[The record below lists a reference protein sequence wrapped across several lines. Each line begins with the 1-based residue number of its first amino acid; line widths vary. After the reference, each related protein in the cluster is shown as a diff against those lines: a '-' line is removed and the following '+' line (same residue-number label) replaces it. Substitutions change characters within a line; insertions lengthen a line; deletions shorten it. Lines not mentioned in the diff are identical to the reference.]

1 MNIVK
6 TLRRAAIAGGLS
18 LTLTGCLTTDS
29 LIRVAEQATSL
40 ATSMDTSIENQQWL
54 ASASEAELLKQNP
67 ESVDTDMQRKLQK
80 MVDHIVETNNLQD
93 FEYKVHLLANDR
105 INAFTP
111 GGGVIFV
118 EEGLVAQTKTEAMM
132 AMVLAHEIAHIVK
145 AHPAVGMRD
154 QSLLNIGGVLL
165 DDYVGQSVTAINPE
179 VARKL
184 VQYAHRAAVSGYGR
198 AAETEAD
205 QFGFEYYVK
214 AGYKPLAAPDIF
226 HDFARV
232 NGATPTIEHFF
243 HGTHPQSHDRASHM
257 RELASE
263 MGTDSASDG
272 IEQTDEWTRLV
283 EGYANRR
290 R

>member
-1 MNIVK
+1 MKIVK
-6 TLRRAAIAGGLS
+6 TLHRAAIAGGLS

-29 LIRVAEQATSL
+29 LIRVSGQAMSL
-40 ATSMDTSIENQQWL
+40 ATSMDTSIEKQQWL
-54 ASASEAELLKQNP
+54 ASASEGELLRQNP

-80 MVDHIVETNNLQD
+80 IVDHIVEANNLQD
-93 FEYKVHLLANDR
+93 FEYKIHLLANDR

-154 QSLLNIGGVLL
+154 RSLLNIGAIVLG
-165 DDYVGQSVTAINPE
+165 DYVGQSVTAIDPA
-179 VARKL
+179 VALKL
-184 VQYAHRAAVSGYGR
+184 LNYAHQAAVSGYGR

-205 QFGFEYYVK
+205 QLGFEYYVK
-214 AGYKPLAAPDIF
+214 AGYKSSAAPDIF
-226 HDFARV
+226 YDFARV
-232 NGATPTIEHFF
+232 FGAAPAIEHFF
-243 HGTHPQSHDRASHM
+243 HGTHPQAHERASRL

-263 MGTDSASDG
+263 MGTRSALDG
-272 IEQTDEWTRLV
+272 IEQTDEWARLV
-283 EGYANRR
+283 ASYASRSR
-290 R
+290 